1 MAFFKAKV
9 LRQRKDGMY
18 VVYIRVTQNR
28 KSKYIRTSWVIDSIG
43 LSKDKLDI
51 IDPFVAEQTSKVI
64 SGYYNTLNRIDTQD
78 WTVCEIVDYL
88 QKGKG
93 GISFSSYARK
103 HIEKMKA
110 RGQERTSRDYKWA
123 LYSLEKFAGGN
134 EVMFSQLTYSF
145 LSRWIVSLSQTARS
159 KHKYP
164 INIRQIH
171 KAAILEYNDEER
183 GIQLITNPWPKITIP
198 KEDTPKKRAIS
209 PNMLRRFFAVVP
221 DFSRFTHPLQELG
234 QDIAL
239 ISFCMC
245 GINSI
250 DLFYAEKSQY
260 NDGIFHYN
268 RRKTSKSRSD
278 NAYFEIMVPQFIKP
292 TFEKYLSK
300 NVESP
305 WLFDFQDRLST
316 SDSFNANVN
325 AGISQI
331 CKKVSPD
338 FHASLYSFRHSW
350 AMVAQ
355 NGCGA
360 SLGDIDFALNH
371 STFKMARVYT
381 KIDYSPA
388 WELNEKVID
397 YIFFSNEDIDHHED
411 SGISFER
418 MSKYNLIRGEAFISG
433 ECVSVI
439 EDSGFTN
446 VEQVITRL
454 LSSLSDVIPRPF
466 KVQIKITNLDKRI
479 FQLYQRMLQ
488 QEI

>member
-1 MAFFKAKV
+1 MATLKATVKSK
-9 LRQRKDGMY
+9 RKDGMY
-18 VVYIRVTQNR
+18 VVYIRFAHNR
-28 KSKYIRTSWVIDSIG
+28 KVSYLRTSWMVNDKG
-43 LSKDKLDI
+43 LSRNKKDIL
-51 IDPFVAEQTSKVI
+51 DPFVIQQTSKLI
-64 SGYYNTLNRIDTQD
+64 DQYYNTLNRIDTQD
-78 WTVCEIVDYL
+78 WTVKEIVDYI
-88 QKGKG
+88 QKGKD
-93 GISFSSYARK
+93 GISFSMYARK

-145 LSRWIVSLSQTARS
+145 LSRWIDSLSQTARS
-159 KHKYP
+159 KNKYP

-171 KAAILEYNDEER
+171 KAAMLEYNDEER

-198 KEDTPKKRAIS
+198 KEDTPNKRAIS

-250 DLFYAEKSQY
+250 DLFFAKKIQY
-260 NDGIFHYN
+260 HNGIFHYN

-278 NAYFEIMVPQFIKP
+278 NAYFEIRVPQFVKP

-300 NVESP
+300 DMKSP

-331 CKKVSPD
+331 SKKVSPD

-350 AMVAQ
+350 ATIAQ

-360 SLGDIDFALNH
+360 SLGDVDFALDH
-371 STFKMARVYT
+371 STYKMARVYT

-397 YIFFSNEDIDHHED
+397 YLFFSDKEPEHNED
-411 SGISFER
+411 SSASFER

-433 ECVSVI
+433 ERVSVI

-446 VEQVITRL
+446 VEQVIAKVL
-454 LSSLSDVIPRPF
+454 MSMHDDLPRPT
-466 KVQIKITNLDKRI
+466 KVQIKITNLDKRQI
-479 FQLYQRMLQ
+479 QLYQRILQ
-488 QEI
+488 

>member
-1 MAFFKAKV
+1 MATLKATVKSK
-9 LRQRKDGMY
+9 RKDGMY
-18 VVYIRVTQNR
+18 VVYIRFAHNR
-28 KSKYIRTSWVIDSIG
+28 KVSYLRTSWMVNDKG
-43 LSKDKLDI
+43 LSRNKKDILDPYVI
-51 IDPFVAEQTSKVI
+51 QQTSKLI
-64 SGYYNTLNRIDTQD
+64 DQYYNTLNRIDTQD
-78 WTVCEIVDYL
+78 WTVKEIVDYI
-88 QKGKG
+88 QKGKD
-93 GISFSSYARK
+93 GISFSMYARK

-110 RGQERTSRDYKWA
+110 RDQERTSRDYKWA

-145 LSRWIVSLSQTARS
+145 LSRWIYSLSQTARS
-159 KHKYP
+159 KNKYP

-171 KAAILEYNDEER
+171 KAAMLEYNDEER
-183 GIQLITNPWPKITIP
+183 GIQLITNPWPKISIP
-198 KEDTPKKRAIS
+198 KEDTPNKRAIS

-234 QDIAL
+234 QDVAL

-250 DLFYAEKSQY
+250 DLFFAKKSQY
-260 NDGIFHYN
+260 HNGIFHYN

-278 NAYFEIMVPQFIKP
+278 NAYFEIRVPQFIKP

-300 NVESP
+300 NIESP

-350 AMVAQ
+350 ATIAQ

-360 SLGDIDFALNH
+360 SLGDVDFALNH
-371 STFKMARVYT
+371 STYKMARVYT

-397 YIFFSNEDIDHHED
+397 YIFFSNEDIVVNRED
-411 SGISFER
+411 SDNSFER
-418 MSKYNLIRGEAFISG
+418 MSKYNLIRGEAFVSG

-454 LSSLSDVIPRPF
+454 LSSFSDNISRPS
-466 KVQIKITNLDKRI
+466 KVQVKISNLDKKQT
-479 FQLYQRMLQ
+479 QLYQRILQ
-488 QEI
+488 

>member
-1 MAFFKAKV
+1 MATLKATVKSK
-9 LRQRKDGMY
+9 RKDGMY
-18 VVYIRVTQNR
+18 VVYIRFAHNR
-28 KSKYIRTSWVIDSIG
+28 KVSYLRTSWMVNDKG
-43 LSKDKLDI
+43 LSRNKKDILDPYVI
-51 IDPFVAEQTSKVI
+51 QQTSKLI
-64 SGYYNTLNRIDTQD
+64 DQYYNTLNRIDTQN
-78 WTVCEIVDYL
+78 WTVCEIVDYI
-88 QKGKG
+88 QKGKE
-93 GISFSSYARK
+93 GISFSDYARK
-103 HIEKMKA
+103 HIEKMIAK
-110 RGQERTSRDYKWA
+110 GQERTSRDYKWA
-123 LYSLEKFAGGN
+123 LYNLEKFAGGN
-134 EVMFSQLTYSF
+134 EVMFSQLTFSF
-145 LSRWIVSLSQTARS
+145 LSRWIDSLSQTARS
-159 KHKYP
+159 KNKYP

-171 KAAILEYNDEER
+171 KAAMLEYNDEER

-198 KEDTPKKRAIS
+198 KEDTPNKRAIS

-245 GINSI
+245 GINSV
-250 DLFYAEKSQY
+250 DLFFAKKSQY
-260 NDGIFHYN
+260 HNGIFHYN

-278 NAYFEIMVPQFIKP
+278 NAYFEIRVPQFIKL

-300 NVESP
+300 DMASP

-316 SDSFNANVN
+316 SDSFNANIN

-350 AMVAQ
+350 ATIAQ

-360 SLGDIDFALNH
+360 SLGDVDFALNH
-371 STFKMARVYT
+371 STFKLARVYT

-397 YIFFSNEDIDHHED
+397 YVFFSNEDIEKSED
-411 SGISFER
+411 ANTFFER
-418 MSKYNLIRGEAFISG
+418 MSKYNLIRGEAFICG
-433 ECVSVI
+433 NRVCVI

-446 VEQVITRL
+446 VEQVIMKL
-454 LSSLSDVIPRPF
+454 LVSLPNDISRPS
-466 KVQIKITNLDKRI
+466 KVQIKITNLDKKQT
-479 FQLYQRMLQ
+479 QLYQRLIQ
-488 QEI
+488 

>member
-28 KSKYIRTSWVIDSIG
+28 KSKYIRTSWVVDDKG
-43 LSKDKLDI
+43 LSRDKLDI
-51 IDPFVAEQTSKVI
+51 IEPFVAEQTSRLI
-64 SGYYNTLNRIDTQD
+64 TGYYNTLNRIDTQN
-78 WTVCEIVDYL
+78 WTVKEVVDYI
-88 QKGKG
+88 QKGKNG
-93 GISFSSYARK
+93 VSFSLYARK
-103 HIEKMKA
+103 HIEKMIA

-123 LYSLEKFAGGN
+123 LYSLERFAGGN
-134 EVMFSQLTYSF
+134 EVMFSQLTFSF
-145 LSRWIVSLSQTARS
+145 LSRWIDSLSQTARS
-159 KHKYP
+159 KNKYP

-198 KEDTPKKRAIS
+198 KEDTPNKRAIS
-209 PNMLRRFFAVVP
+209 PNMLRKFFAVVP

-234 QDIAL
+234 QDVAL

-245 GINSI
+245 GINSV
-250 DLFYAEKSQY
+250 DLFYAEKNQY
-260 NDGIFHYN
+260 HEGIFHYN
-268 RRKTSKSRSD
+268 RRKTRKARSD
-278 NAYFEIMVPQFIKP
+278 NAYFEIRVPQFILP

-300 NVESP
+300 DMDSP
-305 WLFDFQDRLST
+305 WLFDFQERLST
-316 SDSFNANVN
+316 PDSFNANVN

-331 CKKVSPD
+331 CKRVSPD

-350 AMVAQ
+350 ATIAQ

-381 KIDYSPA
+381 TIDYSPA

-397 YIFFSNEDIDHHED
+397 YIFFSNEDIEKSED
-411 SGISFER
+411 ARTSFDR
-418 MSKYNLIRGEAFISG
+418 MSKYNLIRGEAFICG
-433 ECVSVI
+433 NCVSVI

-446 VEQVITRL
+446 VEQVIKNL
-454 LSSLSDVIPRPF
+454 LASLPDDTPCPS
-466 KVQIKITNLDKRI
+466 KVQIKISNLDKKQT
-479 FQLYQRMLQ
+479 QLYQRVLQ
-488 QEI
+488 

>member
-1 MAFFKAKV
+1 MATLKATVKSK
-9 LRQRKDGMY
+9 RKDGMY
-18 VVYIRVTQNR
+18 VVYIRFAHNR
-28 KSKYIRTSWVIDSIG
+28 KVSYLRTSWMVNDKG
-43 LSKDKLDI
+43 LSRNKKDI
-51 IDPFVAEQTSKVI
+51 IDPYVIQQTSKLI
-64 SGYYNTLNRIDTQD
+64 DQYYNTMNRIDTQD
-78 WTVCEIVDYL
+78 WTVKEIVDYI
-88 QKGKG
+88 QKGKD
-93 GISFSSYARK
+93 GISFSMYARK

-123 LYSLEKFAGGN
+123 LYSLEKFAGDN
-134 EVMFSQLTYSF
+134 EIKFSQLTYSF
-145 LSRWIVSLSQTARS
+145 LSRWIDSLSQTARS
-159 KHKYP
+159 KNKYP

-171 KAAILEYNDEER
+171 KAAMLEYNDEER

-198 KEDTPKKRAIS
+198 KEDTPNKRAIS

-234 QDIAL
+234 QDVAL

-245 GINSI
+245 GINSV
-250 DLFYAEKSQY
+250 DLFFAKKSQY
-260 NDGIFHYN
+260 HNGIFHYN

-300 NVESP
+300 DMASP

-316 SDSFNANVN
+316 SDSFNANIN

-350 AMVAQ
+350 ATIAQ

-360 SLGDIDFALNH
+360 SLGDVDFALNH
-371 STFKMARVYT
+371 STFKLARVYT

-397 YIFFSNEDIDHHED
+397 YVFFSNEDIEKSED
-411 SGISFER
+411 ANTFFER
-418 MSKYNLIRGEAFISG
+418 MSKYNLIRGEAFICG
-433 ECVSVI
+433 NRVCVI

-446 VEQVITRL
+446 VEQVIMKL
-454 LSSLSDVIPRPF
+454 LVSLPNDISRPS
-466 KVQIKITNLDKRI
+466 KVQIKITNLDKKQT
-479 FQLYQRMLQ
+479 QLYQRLIQ
-488 QEI
+488 

>member
-28 KSKYIRTSWVIDSIG
+28 KSKYIRTSWVVGDDG
-43 LSKDKLDI
+43 LSRGKHDI
-51 IDPFVAEQTSKVI
+51 IDPFVAEQTTKII
-64 SGYYNTLNRIDTQD
+64 SRYYNTLNRIDTQD
-78 WTVCEIVDYL
+78 WSVKEIVDYI
-88 QKGKG
+88 QKGKD
-93 GISFSSYARK
+93 GISFSKYARK
-103 HIEKMKA
+103 HIDKMIA

-123 LYSLEKFAGGN
+123 LYSLERFYGGN
-134 EVMFSQLTYSF
+134 ELMFSQLTFSF
-145 LSRWIVSLSQTARS
+145 LSRWIESLSQTARS

-183 GIQLITNPWPKITIP
+183 GIQLITNPWLKITIP
-198 KEDTPKKRAIS
+198 KEDTPSKRAIS
-209 PNMLRRFFAVVP
+209 PNMLRLFFAVVP

-234 QDIAL
+234 QDVAM

-245 GINSI
+245 GINSV

-260 NDGIFHYN
+260 HDGIFHYN
-268 RRKTSKSRSD
+268 RRKTRKSRSD
-278 NAYFEIMVPQFIKP
+278 NAYFEIRVPQFILP

-300 NVESP
+300 DMESP
-305 WLFDFQDRLST
+305 WLFDFQERLRT
-316 SDSFNANVN
+316 PDSFNANVN

-350 AMVAQ
+350 ATIAQ

-360 SLGDIDFALNH
+360 SLGDVDFALNH

-388 WELNEKVID
+388 WNLNERVID
-397 YIFFSNEDIDHHED
+397 YIFFSNEDIDNRED
-411 SGISFER
+411 SSNSFER
-418 MSKYNLIRGEAFISG
+418 MSKYNLIRGEAFICGDS
-433 ECVSVI
+433 VSVI

-446 VEQVITRL
+446 VEQVIKNL
-454 LSSLSDVIPRPF
+454 LASLPDDTPRPS
-466 KVQIKITNLDKRI
+466 KVQIKITNLDKKQT
-479 FQLYQRMLQ
+479 QLYQRLIQ
-488 QEI
+488 

>member
-1 MAFFKAKV
+1 M
-9 LRQRKDGMY
+9 
-18 VVYIRVTQNR
+18 
-28 KSKYIRTSWVIDSIG
+28 
-43 LSKDKLDI
+43 
-51 IDPFVAEQTSKVI
+51 
-64 SGYYNTLNRIDTQD
+64 
-78 WTVCEIVDYL
+78 
-88 QKGKG
+88 
-93 GISFSSYARK
+93 YARK

-110 RGQERTSRDYKWA
+110 KGQERNSRDYKWA
-123 LYSLEKFAGGN
+123 LYSLEKFAGGD
-134 EVMFSQLTYSF
+134 EIMFSQLTYSF
-145 LSRWIVSLSQTARS
+145 LSRWIDSLSQTARS
-159 KHKYP
+159 KNKYP

-171 KAAILEYNDEER
+171 KVAMLEYNDEER

-198 KEDTPKKRAIS
+198 KEDTPNKRAIS
-209 PNMLRRFFAVVP
+209 PNMLRKFFAVIP

-234 QDIAL
+234 QDVAL

-250 DLFYAEKSQY
+250 DLFFAKKSQY
-260 NDGIFHYN
+260 QNGIFHYN

-278 NAYFEIMVPQFIKP
+278 NAYFEIRVPQFIKP

-300 NVESP
+300 DMESP

-350 AMVAQ
+350 ATIAQ

-360 SLGDIDFALNH
+360 SLGDVDFALNH
-371 STFKMARVYT
+371 STYKMARVYT
-381 KIDYSPA
+381 KIDFSPA

-397 YIFFSNEDIDHHED
+397 YIFFSNKDIGNHED
-411 SGISFER
+411 SCKLFER
-418 MSKYNLIRGEAFISG
+418 MSKYNLICGEAFISG
-433 ECVSVI
+433 ERVSVI

-446 VEQVITRL
+446 IEQVITRL
-454 LSSLSDVIPRPF
+454 LSTLHEDIPHPA
-466 KVQIKITNLDKRI
+466 KIQIKITNLDKKQT
-479 FQLYQRMLQ
+479 QLYQRLLH
-488 QEI
+488 

>member
-1 MAFFKAKV
+1 MATLKATVKSK
-9 LRQRKDGMY
+9 RKDGMY
-18 VVYIRVTQNR
+18 VVYIRFAHNR
-28 KSKYIRTSWVIDSIG
+28 KVSYLRTSWMVNDKG
-43 LSKDKLDI
+43 LSRNKKDILDPYVI
-51 IDPFVAEQTSKVI
+51 QQTSKLI
-64 SGYYNTLNRIDTQD
+64 DQYYNTLNRIDTQD
-78 WTVCEIVDYL
+78 WTVKEIVDYI
-88 QKGKG
+88 QKGKD
-93 GISFSSYARK
+93 GISFSMYARK

-145 LSRWIVSLSQTARS
+145 LSRWIYSLSQTARS
-159 KHKYP
+159 KNKYP
-164 INIRQIH
+164 INVRQIH
-171 KAAILEYNDEER
+171 KAAMLEYNDEER
-183 GIQLITNPWPKITIP
+183 GIQLITNPGPKITIP
-198 KEDTPKKRAIS
+198 KEDTPNKRAIS

-234 QDIAL
+234 QDVAL

-245 GINSI
+245 GINSV

-260 NDGIFHYN
+260 HDGIFHYN

-278 NAYFEIMVPQFIKP
+278 NAYFEIRVPQFIKP
-292 TFEKYLSK
+292 IFEKYLSR
-300 NVESP
+300 NAESP

-350 AMVAQ
+350 ATIAQ

-360 SLGDIDFALNH
+360 SLGDVDFALNH
-371 STFKMARVYT
+371 STYKMARVYT

-388 WELNEKVID
+388 WELNEKLID
-397 YIFFSNEDIDHHED
+397 YIFFSNKEPDNNED
-411 SGISFER
+411 STKSFER
-418 MSKYNLIRGEAFISG
+418 MSKYNIIRGEVFISG
-433 ECVSVI
+433 DCVSII

-446 VEQVITRL
+446 VEQVITQL
-454 LSSLSDVIPRPF
+454 LSAFPEDVERPI
-466 KVQIKITNLDKRI
+466 KVQIRITNMDKKQT
-479 FQLYQRMLQ
+479 QLYQRILQ
-488 QEI
+488 

>member
-28 KSKYIRTSWVIDSIG
+28 KSRYIRTSWIVDDMG
-43 LSKDKLDI
+43 LSKDKQDV

-64 SGYYNTLNRIDTQD
+64 ARYYNILNRIDTQN
-78 WTVCEIVDYL
+78 WTVKEIVDYI
-88 QKGKG
+88 QKGKD
-93 GISFSSYARK
+93 GISFSMYARK

-110 RGQERTSRDYKWA
+110 GGQERTSRDYKWA
-123 LYSLEKFAGGN
+123 LYSLEKFAGGD
-134 EVMFSQLTYSF
+134 EIMFSQLTYSF
-145 LSRWIVSLSQTARS
+145 LSRWIDSLSQTARS
-159 KHKYP
+159 KNKYP

-171 KAAILEYNDEER
+171 KAAMLEYNDDER
-183 GIQLITNPWPKITIP
+183 GIQLITNPWPKISIP
-198 KEDTPKKRAIS
+198 KEDTPNKRAIS

-245 GINSI
+245 GINSV
-250 DLFYAEKSQY
+250 DLFFAKKSQY
-260 NDGIFHYN
+260 HNGIFHYN
-268 RRKTSKSRSD
+268 RRKTSKSRFD

-300 NVESP
+300 NIESP

-350 AMVAQ
+350 ATIAQ
-355 NGCGA
+355 SGCGA
-360 SLGDIDFALNH
+360 SLGDVDFALNH
-371 STFKMARVYT
+371 STYKMARVYT

-397 YIFFSNEDIDHHED
+397 YLFFSNEDIDDRDD
-411 SGISFER
+411 SSNTFER
-418 MSKYNLIRGEAFISG
+418 MSKYNLIRGEAFVSG

-454 LSSLSDVIPRPF
+454 LSSFSDNISRPS
-466 KVQIKITNLDKRI
+466 KVQIKISNLDKKQT
-479 FQLYQRMLQ
+479 QLYQRILQ
-488 QEI
+488 

>member
-28 KSKYIRTSWVIDSIG
+28 ESKYIRTSWVVGDDG
-43 LSKDKLDI
+43 LSRDKHDI
-51 IDPFVAEQTSKVI
+51 IDPFVAEQTTKII
-64 SGYYNTLNRIDTQD
+64 SRFYNTLNRIDTKN
-78 WTVCEIVDYL
+78 WTVKEIVEYV
-88 QKGKG
+88 QQGKD
-93 GISFSSYARK
+93 GISFSKYARK
-103 HIEKMKA
+103 HIDKMKA

-123 LYSLEKFAGGN
+123 LYSLEKFAGGD
-134 EVMFSQLTYSF
+134 EIMFSQLTYSF
-145 LSRWIVSLSQTARS
+145 LSRWIDSLSQTARS
-159 KHKYP
+159 KNKYP

-171 KAAILEYNDEER
+171 KAAMLEYNDEER
-183 GIQLITNPWPKITIP
+183 GILLIANPWPKITIP
-198 KEDTPKKRAIS
+198 KEDTPSKRAIS
-209 PNMLRRFFAVVP
+209 PNMLRKFFAVVP

-234 QDIAL
+234 QDVAL

-245 GINSI
+245 GINSV
-250 DLFYAEKSQY
+250 DLFFAKKNQY
-260 NDGIFHYN
+260 HYGIFHYY
-268 RRKTSKSRSD
+268 RRKTRKSRSD
-278 NAYFEIMVPQFIKP
+278 NAYFEIRVPQFIKP

-300 NVESP
+300 DMKSP

-350 AMVAQ
+350 ATIAQ

-360 SLGDIDFALNH
+360 SLGDVDFALDH
-371 STFKMARVYT
+371 STYKMARVYT

-397 YIFFSNEDIDHHED
+397 YIFFSDKEPEHNED
-411 SGISFER
+411 SSASFER

-433 ECVSVI
+433 ERVSTI

-446 VEQVITRL
+446 VEQVVTKL
-454 LSSLSDVIPRPF
+454 LSSLSDEIERPT
-466 KVQIKITNLDKRI
+466 KVQIKITNLDKRQI
-479 FQLYQRMLQ
+479 ILFQKLLS
-488 QEI
+488 

>member
-1 MAFFKAKV
+1 MATLKATVKSK
-9 LRQRKDGMY
+9 RKDGMY
-18 VVYIRVTQNR
+18 VVYIRFAHNR
-28 KSKYIRTSWVIDSIG
+28 KVSYLRTSWMVNDKG
-43 LSKDKLDI
+43 LSRNKKDIL
-51 IDPFVAEQTSKVI
+51 DPFVIQQTSKLI
-64 SGYYNTLNRIDTQD
+64 DQYYNTLNRIDTQD
-78 WTVCEIVDYL
+78 WTVKEIVDYI
-88 QKGKG
+88 QKGKD
-93 GISFSSYARK
+93 GISFSMYARK

-123 LYSLEKFAGGN
+123 LYSLEKYAGNN

-145 LSRWIVSLSQTARS
+145 LSRWIDSLSQTARS
-159 KHKYP
+159 KNKYP

-171 KAAILEYNDEER
+171 KAAMLEYNDEER

-198 KEDTPKKRAIS
+198 KEDTPNKRAIS

-234 QDIAL
+234 QDVAL

-245 GINSI
+245 GINSV
-250 DLFYAEKSQY
+250 DLFFAKKSQY
-260 NDGIFHYN
+260 HNGIFHYN

-300 NVESP
+300 DMASP

-316 SDSFNANVN
+316 SDSFNANIN

-350 AMVAQ
+350 ATIAQ

-360 SLGDIDFALNH
+360 SLGDVDFALNH
-371 STFKMARVYT
+371 STFKLARVYT

-397 YIFFSNEDIDHHED
+397 YVFFSNEDIEKSED
-411 SGISFER
+411 ANTFFER
-418 MSKYNLIRGEAFISG
+418 MSKYNLIRGEAFICG
-433 ECVSVI
+433 NRVCVI

-446 VEQVITRL
+446 VEQVIMKL
-454 LSSLSDVIPRPF
+454 LVSLPNDISRPS
-466 KVQIKITNLDKRI
+466 KVQIKITNLDKKQT
-479 FQLYQRMLQ
+479 QLYQRLIQ
-488 QEI
+488 

>member
-1 MAFFKAKV
+1 MATLKATVKSK
-9 LRQRKDGMY
+9 RKDGMY
-18 VVYIRVTQNR
+18 VVYIRFAHNR
-28 KSKYIRTSWVIDSIG
+28 KVSYLRTSWMVNDKG
-43 LSKDKLDI
+43 LSRNKKDIL
-51 IDPFVAEQTSKVI
+51 DPFVIQQTSKLI
-64 SGYYNTLNRIDTQD
+64 DQYYNTLNRIDTQD
-78 WTVCEIVDYL
+78 WTVKEIVDYI
-88 QKGKG
+88 QKGKD
-93 GISFSSYARK
+93 GISFSMYARK

-145 LSRWIVSLSQTARS
+145 LSRWIDSLSQTARS
-159 KHKYP
+159 KNKYP

-171 KAAILEYNDEER
+171 KAAMLEYNDEER

-198 KEDTPKKRAIS
+198 KEDTPNKRAIS

-234 QDIAL
+234 QDVAL

-245 GINSI
+245 GINSV
-250 DLFYAEKSQY
+250 DLFFAKKSQY
-260 NDGIFHYN
+260 HNGIFHYN

-300 NVESP
+300 DMASP

-316 SDSFNANVN
+316 SDSFNANIN

-350 AMVAQ
+350 ATIAQ

-360 SLGDIDFALNH
+360 SLGDVDFALNH
-371 STFKMARVYT
+371 STFKLARVYT

-397 YIFFSNEDIDHHED
+397 YVFFSNEDIEKSED
-411 SGISFER
+411 ANTFFER
-418 MSKYNLIRGEAFISG
+418 MSKYNLIRGEAFICG
-433 ECVSVI
+433 NRVCVI

-446 VEQVITRL
+446 VEQVIMKL
-454 LSSLSDVIPRPF
+454 LVSLPNDISRPS
-466 KVQIKITNLDKRI
+466 KVQIKITNLDKKQT
-479 FQLYQRMLQ
+479 QLYQRLIQ
-488 QEI
+488 

>member
-28 KSKYIRTSWVIDSIG
+28 KSQYIRTSWIVDDMG
-43 LSKDKLDI
+43 LSKDKQDV

-64 SGYYNTLNRIDTQD
+64 ARYYSILNRIDTQN
-78 WTVCEIVDYL
+78 WTVKEIVDYI
-88 QKGKG
+88 QKGKD
-93 GISFSSYARK
+93 GISFSMYARK

-123 LYSLEKFAGGN
+123 LYSLEKYAGNN
-134 EVMFSQLTYSF
+134 EVMFSTYSF
-145 LSRWIVSLSQTARS
+145 LSRWIDSLSQTARS
-159 KHKYP
+159 KNKYP

-171 KAAILEYNDEER
+171 KAAMLECNDEER
-183 GIQLITNPWPKITIP
+183 GIQLITNPWPKISIP
-198 KEDTPKKRAIS
+198 KEDTPHKRAIS

-234 QDIAL
+234 QDVAL

-250 DLFYAEKSQY
+250 DLFFAKKSQY
-260 NDGIFHYN
+260 HNGIFHYN
-268 RRKTSKSRSD
+268 RRKTCKSRSD
-278 NAYFEIMVPQFIKP
+278 NAYFEIRVPQFIKL

-300 NVESP
+300 DMESP

-350 AMVAQ
+350 ATVAQ

-360 SLGDIDFALNH
+360 SLGEVDFALDH
-371 STFKMARVYT
+371 STYKMARVYT

-397 YIFFSNEDIDHHED
+397 YIFFSNEDIDNRED
-411 SGISFER
+411 SGKSFER

-433 ECVSVI
+433 ECIFVI

-454 LSSLSDVIPRPF
+454 LSSLHEDVPRPT
-466 KVQIKITNLDKRI
+466 KVQIKISNLDKKQTR
-479 FQLYQRMLQ
+479 LYQRILK
-488 QEI
+488 

>member
-1 MAFFKAKV
+1 MATLKATVKSK
-9 LRQRKDGMY
+9 RKDGMY
-18 VVYIRVTQNR
+18 VVYIRFAHNR
-28 KSKYIRTSWVIDSIG
+28 KVSYLRTSWMVNDKG
-43 LSKDKLDI
+43 LSRNKKDILDPYVI
-51 IDPFVAEQTSKVI
+51 QQTSKLI
-64 SGYYNTLNRIDTQD
+64 DQYYNTLNRIDTQD
-78 WTVCEIVDYL
+78 WTVKEIVDYI
-88 QKGKG
+88 QKGKD
-93 GISFSSYARK
+93 GISFSDYARK

-123 LYSLEKFAGGN
+123 LYNLEKFAGGN
-134 EVMFSQLTYSF
+134 EVMFSQLTFSF
-145 LSRWIVSLSQTARS
+145 LSRWIESLSQTARS
-159 KHKYP
+159 KNKYP

-171 KAAILEYNDEER
+171 KAAMLEYNDEER
-183 GIQLITNPWPKITIP
+183 GIQIITNPWPKITIP
-198 KEDTPKKRAIS
+198 KEDTPNKRAIS

-234 QDIAL
+234 QDVAL

-250 DLFYAEKSQY
+250 DLFYAKKSQY
-260 NDGIFHYN
+260 NNGIFHYN
-268 RRKTSKSRSD
+268 RRKTCKSRSD
-278 NAYFEIMVPQFIKP
+278 NAYFEIRVPQFIKP

-300 NVESP
+300 DMESP
-305 WLFDFQDRLST
+305 WLFYFQDRLST

-350 AMVAQ
+350 ATIAQ
-355 NGCGA
+355 SGCGA
-360 SLGDIDFALNH
+360 SLGDVDFALDH
-371 STFKMARVYT
+371 STYKMARVYT

-397 YIFFSNEDIDHHED
+397 YLFFSDKEPEHNED
-411 SGISFER
+411 SSASFER

-433 ECVSVI
+433 ERVSVI

-446 VEQVITRL
+446 VEQVIAKVL
-454 LSSLSDVIPRPF
+454 MSMHDDLPRPT
-466 KVQIKITNLDKRI
+466 KVQIKITNLDKRQI
-479 FQLYQRMLQ
+479 QLYQRILQ
-488 QEI
+488 

>member
-1 MAFFKAKV
+1 MVNDK
-9 LRQRKDGMY
+9 
-18 VVYIRVTQNR
+18 
-28 KSKYIRTSWVIDSIG
+28 G
-43 LSKDKLDI
+43 LSRNKKDIL
-51 IDPFVAEQTSKVI
+51 DPFVIQQTSKLI
-64 SGYYNTLNRIDTQD
+64 DQYYNTLNRIDTQD
-78 WTVCEIVDYL
+78 WTVKEIVDYI
-88 QKGKG
+88 QKGKD
-93 GISFSSYARK
+93 GISFSMYARK

-123 LYSLEKFAGGN
+123 LYSLEKFAGDN
-134 EVMFSQLTYSF
+134 EIMFSQLTYSF
-145 LSRWIVSLSQTARS
+145 LSRWIDSISQTARS
-159 KHKYP
+159 KNKYP

-171 KAAILEYNDEER
+171 KAAMLEYNDEER
-183 GIQLITNPWPKITIP
+183 GILLITNPWPKISIP
-198 KEDTPKKRAIS
+198 KEDTPNKRAIS

-250 DLFYAEKSQY
+250 DLFYAKKSQY
-260 NDGIFHYN
+260 HNGIFHYN

-278 NAYFEIMVPQFIKP
+278 NAYFEIRVPQFIKP

-300 NVESP
+300 NIESP

-316 SDSFNANVN
+316 SDSFNANIN

-350 AMVAQ
+350 ATIAQ

-360 SLGDIDFALNH
+360 SLGDVDFALNH
-371 STFKMARVYT
+371 STFKLARVYT

-397 YIFFSNEDIDHHED
+397 YVFFSNEDIEKSED
-411 SGISFER
+411 ANTFFER
-418 MSKYNLIRGEAFISG
+418 MSKYNLIRGEAFICG
-433 ECVSVI
+433 NRVCVI

-446 VEQVITRL
+446 VEQVIMKL
-454 LSSLSDVIPRPF
+454 LVSLPNDISRPS
-466 KVQIKITNLDKRI
+466 KVQIKITNLDKKQT
-479 FQLYQRMLQ
+479 QLYQRLIQ
-488 QEI
+488 

>member
-1 MAFFKAKV
+1 MATLKATVKSK
-9 LRQRKDGMY
+9 RKDGMY
-18 VVYIRVTQNR
+18 VVYIRFAHNR
-28 KSKYIRTSWVIDSIG
+28 KVSYLRTSWMVNDKG
-43 LSKDKLDI
+43 LSRNKKDILDPYVI
-51 IDPFVAEQTSKVI
+51 QQTSKLI
-64 SGYYNTLNRIDTQD
+64 DQYYNTLNRIDTQD
-78 WTVCEIVDYL
+78 WTVKEIVDYI
-88 QKGKG
+88 QKGKD
-93 GISFSSYARK
+93 GISFSDYARK

-123 LYSLEKFAGGN
+123 LYNLEKFAGGN
-134 EVMFSQLTYSF
+134 EVMFSQLTFSF
-145 LSRWIVSLSQTARS
+145 LSRWIESLSQTARS
-159 KHKYP
+159 KNKYP

-171 KAAILEYNDEER
+171 KAAMLEYNDEER
-183 GIQLITNPWPKITIP
+183 GIQIITNPWPKITIP
-198 KEDTPKKRAIS
+198 KEDTPNKRAIS

-234 QDIAL
+234 QDVAL

-250 DLFYAEKSQY
+250 DLFYAKKSQY
-260 NDGIFHYN
+260 NNGIFHYN
-268 RRKTSKSRSD
+268 RRKTCKSRSD
-278 NAYFEIMVPQFIKP
+278 NAYFEIRVPQFIKP

-300 NVESP
+300 NIESP

-350 AMVAQ
+350 ATIAQ
-355 NGCGA
+355 SGCGA
-360 SLGDIDFALNH
+360 SLGDVDFALDH
-371 STFKMARVYT
+371 STYKMARVYT

-397 YIFFSNEDIDHHED
+397 YLFFSDKEPEHNED
-411 SGISFER
+411 SSASFER

-433 ECVSVI
+433 ERVSVI

-446 VEQVITRL
+446 VEQVIAKVL
-454 LSSLSDVIPRPF
+454 MSMHDDLPRPT
-466 KVQIKITNLDKRI
+466 KVQIKITNLDKRQI
-479 FQLYQRMLQ
+479 QLYQRILQ
-488 QEI
+488 

>member
-28 KSKYIRTSWVIDSIG
+28 KSKYIRTSWVVGDDG
-43 LSKDKLDI
+43 LSRGKHDI
-51 IDPFVAEQTSKVI
+51 IDPFVAEQTTKII
-64 SGYYNTLNRIDTQD
+64 SRYYNTLNRIDTQD
-78 WTVCEIVDYL
+78 WTVKEIVDYI

-93 GISFSSYARK
+93 GISFSLYARK
-103 HIEKMKA
+103 HIEKMIA

-123 LYSLEKFAGGN
+123 LYNLEKFSGGN

-145 LSRWIVSLSQTARS
+145 LSRWIDSLSQTARS

-171 KAAILEYNDEER
+171 KAAMLKYNDEER

-198 KEDTPKKRAIS
+198 KEDTPNKRAIS
-209 PNMLRRFFAVVP
+209 PNMLRKFFAVVP

-234 QDIAL
+234 QDVAL

-245 GINSI
+245 GINSV

-260 NDGIFHYN
+260 HDGIFHYN
-268 RRKTSKSRSD
+268 RRKTRKSRSD
-278 NAYFEIMVPQFIKP
+278 NAYFEIRVPQIIKP

-300 NVESP
+300 DMESP
-305 WLFDFQDRLST
+305 WLFDFLERLST
-316 SDSFNANVN
+316 PDSFNANVN

-331 CKKVSPD
+331 CKKVASD

-350 AMVAQ
+350 ATIAQ

-360 SLGDIDFALNH
+360 SLGDVDFALNH

-397 YIFFSNEDIDHHED
+397 YIFFSNEDIDKTED
-411 SGISFER
+411 SDSSFER
-418 MSKYNLIRGEAFISG
+418 MSKYNLIRGEAFICG
-433 ECVSVI
+433 NCVSVI

-446 VEQVITRL
+446 IEQVITKL
-454 LSSLSDVIPRPF
+454 LSSLPNDFSRPS
-466 KVQIKITNLDKRI
+466 KVQIKITNLDKKQT
-479 FQLYQRMLQ
+479 QLYQRVLY
-488 QEI
+488 

>member
-1 MAFFKAKV
+1 MATLKATVKSK
-9 LRQRKDGMY
+9 RKDGMY
-18 VVYIRVTQNR
+18 VVYIRFAHNR
-28 KSKYIRTSWVIDSIG
+28 KVSYLRTSWMVNDKG
-43 LSKDKLDI
+43 LSRNKKDILDPYVI
-51 IDPFVAEQTSKVI
+51 QQTSKLI
-64 SGYYNTLNRIDTQD
+64 DQYYNTLNRIDTQD
-78 WTVCEIVDYL
+78 WTVKEIVDYI
-88 QKGKG
+88 QKGKD
-93 GISFSSYARK
+93 GISFSMYARK

-145 LSRWIVSLSQTARS
+145 LSRWIYSLSQTARS
-159 KHKYP
+159 KNKYP

-171 KAAILEYNDEER
+171 KAAMLEYNDEER

-198 KEDTPKKRAIS
+198 KEDTPNKRAIS

-250 DLFYAEKSQY
+250 DLFFAKKSQY
-260 NDGIFHYN
+260 HNGIFHYN

-278 NAYFEIMVPQFIKP
+278 NAYFEIRVPQFIKL

-300 NVESP
+300 DMASP

-316 SDSFNANVN
+316 SDSFNANIN

-350 AMVAQ
+350 ATIAQ

-360 SLGDIDFALNH
+360 SLGDVDFALNH
-371 STFKMARVYT
+371 STFKLARVYT

-397 YIFFSNEDIDHHED
+397 YVFFSNEDIEKSED
-411 SGISFER
+411 ANTFFER
-418 MSKYNLIRGEAFISG
+418 MSKYNLIRGEAFICG
-433 ECVSVI
+433 NRVCVI

-446 VEQVITRL
+446 VEQVIMKL
-454 LSSLSDVIPRPF
+454 LVSLPNDISRPS
-466 KVQIKITNLDKRI
+466 KVQIKITNLDKKQT
-479 FQLYQRMLQ
+479 QLYQRLIQ
-488 QEI
+488 

>member
-1 MAFFKAKV
+1 MATLKATVKSK
-9 LRQRKDGMY
+9 RKDGMY
-18 VVYIRVTQNR
+18 VVYIRFAHNR
-28 KSKYIRTSWVIDSIG
+28 KVSYLRTSWMVNDKG
-43 LSKDKLDI
+43 LSRNKKDILDPYVI
-51 IDPFVAEQTSKVI
+51 QQTSKLI
-64 SGYYNTLNRIDTQD
+64 DQYYNTLNRIDTQH
-78 WTVCEIVDYL
+78 WTVKEIVDYI
-88 QKGKG
+88 QKGKD
-93 GISFSSYARK
+93 GISFSMYARK

-123 LYSLEKFAGGN
+123 LYSLEKYAGNN
-134 EVMFSQLTYSF
+134 EVMFSQLTYLF
-145 LSRWIVSLSQTARS
+145 LSRWIDSLSQTARS
-159 KHKYP
+159 KNKYP

-171 KAAILEYNDEER
+171 KTAMLEYNDEER
-183 GIQLITNPWPKITIP
+183 GIQIITNPWPKITIP
-198 KEDTPKKRAIS
+198 KEDTPNKRAIS

-245 GINSI
+245 GINSV
-250 DLFYAEKSQY
+250 DLFFAKKSQY
-260 NDGIFHYN
+260 HNGIFHYN

-278 NAYFEIMVPQFIKP
+278 NAYFEIRVPQFIKL

-300 NVESP
+300 DMASP
-305 WLFDFQDRLST
+305 WLFDFQDRLNT
-316 SDSFNANVN
+316 SDSFNANIN

-350 AMVAQ
+350 ATIAQ

-360 SLGDIDFALNH
+360 SLGDVDFALNH
-371 STFKMARVYT
+371 STFKLARVYT

-397 YIFFSNEDIDHHED
+397 YVFFSNEDIEKSED
-411 SGISFER
+411 ANTFFER
-418 MSKYNLIRGEAFISG
+418 MSKYNLIRGEAFICG
-433 ECVSVI
+433 NRVCVI

-446 VEQVITRL
+446 VEQVIMKL
-454 LSSLSDVIPRPF
+454 LVSLPNDISRPS
-466 KVQIKITNLDKRI
+466 KVQIKITNLDKKQT
-479 FQLYQRMLQ
+479 QLYQRLIQ
-488 QEI
+488 

>member
-1 MAFFKAKV
+1 MATLKATVKSK
-9 LRQRKDGMY
+9 RKDGMY
-18 VVYIRVTQNR
+18 VVYIRFAHNR
-28 KSKYIRTSWVIDSIG
+28 KVSYLRTSWMVNDKG
-43 LSKDKLDI
+43 LSRNKKDIL
-51 IDPFVAEQTSKVI
+51 DPFVIQQTSKLI
-64 SGYYNTLNRIDTQD
+64 DQYYNTLNRIDTQD
-78 WTVCEIVDYL
+78 WTVKEIVDYI
-88 QKGKG
+88 QKGKD
-93 GISFSSYARK
+93 GISFSMYARK

-145 LSRWIVSLSQTARS
+145 LSRWIDSLSQTARS
-159 KHKYP
+159 KNKYP

-171 KAAILEYNDEER
+171 KAAMLEYNDEER

-198 KEDTPKKRAIS
+198 KEDTPNKRAIS

-250 DLFYAEKSQY
+250 DLFFAKKIQY
-260 NDGIFHYN
+260 HNGIFHYN

-278 NAYFEIMVPQFIKP
+278 NAYFEIRVPQFVKP

-300 NVESP
+300 DMKSP
-305 WLFDFQDRLST
+305 WLFDFQYRLST

-350 AMVAQ
+350 ATIAQ

-360 SLGDIDFALNH
+360 SLGDVDFALDH
-371 STFKMARVYT
+371 STYKMARVYT

-397 YIFFSNEDIDHHED
+397 YLFFSDKEPEHNED
-411 SGISFER
+411 SSASFER

-433 ECVSVI
+433 ERVSVI

-446 VEQVITRL
+446 VEQVIAKVL
-454 LSSLSDVIPRPF
+454 MSMHDDLPRPT
-466 KVQIKITNLDKRI
+466 KVQIKITNLDKRQI
-479 FQLYQRMLQ
+479 QLYQRILQ
-488 QEI
+488 

>member
-1 MAFFKAKV
+1 MATLKATVKSK
-9 LRQRKDGMY
+9 RKDGMY
-18 VVYIRVTQNR
+18 VVYIRFAHNR
-28 KSKYIRTSWVIDSIG
+28 KVSYLRTSWMDNDKG
-43 LSKDKLDI
+43 LSRNKKDI
-51 IDPFVAEQTSKVI
+51 IDPYVIQQTSKLI
-64 SGYYNTLNRIDTQD
+64 DQYYNTLNRIDTQD
-78 WTVCEIVDYL
+78 WTVKEIVDYI
-88 QKGKG
+88 QKGKD
-93 GISFSSYARK
+93 GISFSMYARK

-145 LSRWIVSLSQTARS
+145 LSRWIYSLSQTARS
-159 KHKYP
+159 KNKYP

-171 KAAILEYNDEER
+171 KTAMLEYNDEER

-198 KEDTPKKRAIS
+198 KEDTPNKRAIS

-250 DLFYAEKSQY
+250 DLFYAKKSQY
-260 NDGIFHYN
+260 HNGIFHYN

-278 NAYFEIMVPQFIKP
+278 NAYFEIRVPQFIKL

-300 NVESP
+300 DMASP

-316 SDSFNANVN
+316 SDSFNANIN

-350 AMVAQ
+350 APIAQ

-360 SLGDIDFALNH
+360 SLGDVDFALNH
-371 STFKMARVYT
+371 STFKLARVYT

-397 YIFFSNEDIDHHED
+397 YVFFSNEDIEKSED
-411 SGISFER
+411 ANTFFER
-418 MSKYNLIRGEAFISG
+418 MSKYNLIRGEAFICG
-433 ECVSVI
+433 NRVCVI

-446 VEQVITRL
+446 VEQVIMKL
-454 LSSLSDVIPRPF
+454 LVSLPNDISRPS
-466 KVQIKITNLDKRI
+466 KVQIKITNLDKKQT
-479 FQLYQRMLQ
+479 QLYQRLIQ
-488 QEI
+488 

>member
-28 KSKYIRTSWVIDSIG
+28 KSKYIRTTWVVSDDG
-43 LSKDKLDI
+43 LSRDKHDI
-51 IDPFVAEQTSKVI
+51 IDPFVAEQTTKII
-64 SGYYNTLNRIDTQD
+64 SRYYNTLNRIDTQD
-78 WTVCEIVDYL
+78 WTVNEIVDYT

-93 GISFSSYARK
+93 GISFSMYARK
-103 HIEKMKA
+103 HIEKMIA

-123 LYSLEKFAGGN
+123 LYSLERFAGGN

-145 LSRWIVSLSQTARS
+145 LSRWIDSLSQTARS

-171 KAAILEYNDEER
+171 KAAMLEYNDEKR
-183 GIQLITNPWPKITIP
+183 GIELITNPWPKISIP
-198 KEDTPKKRAIS
+198 KEDTPSKRAIS
-209 PNMLRRFFAVVP
+209 PNMLRKFFAVVP
-221 DFSRFTHPLQELG
+221 DYSRFTHPLQELG
-234 QDIAL
+234 QDVAL

-245 GINSI
+245 GINSV

-260 NDGIFHYN
+260 HDGIFHYN
-268 RRKTSKSRSD
+268 RRKTRKSRSD
-278 NAYFEIMVPQFIKP
+278 NAYFEIRVPQFIVP

-300 NVESP
+300 DNESP
-305 WLFDFQDRLST
+305 WLFDFQERLST
-316 SDSFNANVN
+316 PDSFNANVN

-350 AMVAQ
+350 ATIAQ

-371 STFKMARVYT
+371 STFKMARIYT

-388 WELNEKVID
+388 WELNDKVIE
-397 YIFFSNEDIDHHED
+397 YIFFTNEDIANRED
-411 SGISFER
+411 SGKSFER
-418 MSKYNLIRGEAFISG
+418 MSKYNLIRAEAYISG
-433 ECVSVI
+433 VCMSVI

-446 VEQVITRL
+446 IEQVITRV
-454 LSSLSDVIPRPF
+454 LSSLSDDIPRPF
-466 KVQIKITNLDKRI
+466 KVQLKITNLDKRKV
-479 FQLYQRMLQ
+479 QLYQRTLL
-488 QEI
+488 

>member
-28 KSKYIRTSWVIDSIG
+28 KSKYIRTSWVVGDKG
-43 LSKDKLDI
+43 LSRDKLDI
-51 IDPFVAEQTSKVI
+51 IEPFVAEQTSRLI
-64 SGYYNTLNRIDTQD
+64 TGYYNTLNRIDTQN
-78 WTVCEIVDYL
+78 WTVKEVVDYI
-88 QKGKG
+88 QKGKNG
-93 GISFSSYARK
+93 VSFSLYARK
-103 HIEKMKA
+103 HIEKMIA

-123 LYSLEKFAGGN
+123 LYSLERFAGGN
-134 EVMFSQLTYSF
+134 EVMFSQLTFSF
-145 LSRWIVSLSQTARS
+145 LSRWIDSLSQTARS
-159 KHKYP
+159 KNKYP

-198 KEDTPKKRAIS
+198 KEDTPNKRAIS
-209 PNMLRRFFAVVP
+209 PNMLRKFFAVVP

-234 QDIAL
+234 QDVAL

-245 GINSI
+245 GINSV

-260 NDGIFHYN
+260 HEGIFHYN
-268 RRKTSKSRSD
+268 RRKTRKARSD
-278 NAYFEIMVPQFIKP
+278 NAYFEIRVPQFILP

-300 NVESP
+300 DMDSP
-305 WLFDFQDRLST
+305 WLFDFQERLST
-316 SDSFNANVN
+316 PDSFNANVN

-331 CKKVSPD
+331 CKRVSPD

-350 AMVAQ
+350 ATIAQ

-360 SLGDIDFALNH
+360 SLGDVDFALNH

-381 KIDYSPA
+381 TIDYSPA

-397 YIFFSNEDIDHHED
+397 YIFFSNEDIEKSED
-411 SGISFER
+411 ARTSFER
-418 MSKYNLIRGEAFISG
+418 MSKYNLIRGEAFICG
-433 ECVSVI
+433 NRVSVI

-446 VEQVITRL
+446 VEQVIKNL
-454 LSSLSDVIPRPF
+454 LASLPNDISRPS
-466 KVQIKITNLDKRI
+466 KVQIKITNLDKKQT
-479 FQLYQRMLQ
+479 QLYQRLIQ
-488 QEI
+488 